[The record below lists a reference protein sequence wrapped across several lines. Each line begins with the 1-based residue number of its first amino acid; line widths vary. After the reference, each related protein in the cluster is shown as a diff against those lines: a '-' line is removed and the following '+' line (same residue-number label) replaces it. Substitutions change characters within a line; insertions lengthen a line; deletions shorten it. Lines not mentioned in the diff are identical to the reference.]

1 MIVLDTHT
9 LIWWA
14 TGDATQLTTSAQQA
28 IEHEM
33 GGGTIMVSSISA
45 WELAMLVAKGRITL
59 QMDVSRWLSLVNQID
74 AVSFIPVDNEIAV
87 SSTELPDEFH
97 KDPADR
103 IIVATARKYAVPLVT
118 ADEKIL
124 AYPHVHTI
132 W

>member
-1 MIVLDTHT
+1 
-9 LIWWA
+9 
-14 TGDATQLTTSAQQA
+14 
-28 IEHEM
+28 
-33 GGGTIMVSSISA
+33 
-45 WELAMLVAKGRITL
+45 MLVAKGRITL

-87 SSTELPDEFH
+87 SSTELPDKFH

>member
-1 MIVLDTHT
+1 
-9 LIWWA
+9 
-14 TGDATQLTTSAQQA
+14 
-28 IEHEM
+28 
-33 GGGTIMVSSISA
+33 
-45 WELAMLVAKGRITL
+45 MLVAKGRITL